1 MESKTDK
8 IQLNDSFK
16 LAASVRERVLSL
28 AFERLGV
35 RPLSSL
41 SPSTPAR
48 DLQTAVAI
56 IQCDSN
62 RIANEIA
69 RICHE
74 NPVLCQ
80 SFLPM
85 ITGESEEFNAT
96 VTLWSVLQA
105 TLVQYAAL
113 VKMKSLM
120 GSDVNNYY
128 PEQVSQ
134 INEWLKKTDVTN
146 IHMAYGEA
154 GEA

>member
-1 MESKTDK
+1 MKTDK
-8 IQLNDSFK
+8 IHLTEDFK
-16 LAASVRERVLSL
+16 LAASVRERVIAL

-35 RPLSSL
+35 RPLPT
-41 SPSTPAR
+41 SPSTAHAR
-48 DLQTAVAI
+48 DLQAAVNI

-74 NPVLCQ
+74 NPALSQ

-85 ITGESEEFNAT
+85 ITGEPEEFNAT
-96 VTLWSVLQA
+96 ITLWSILQA

-120 GSDVNNYY
+120 GSDVDSFT
-128 PEQVSQ
+128 PEQVAE
-134 INEWLKKTDVTN
+134 IKKWLKNTDEPDIQMTFSEV
-146 IHMAYGEA
+146 GEA
-154 GEA
+154 